1 MQKEHK
7 LTKQEFAQVM
17 KEKRAKLFDMINA
30 QLSITT
36 QDSNKY
42 LEFLF
47 LLGKHG
53 MNTSNTLLIQKQN
66 PSATYLLDVAR
77 WRERG
82 AYINKGAKGAAIF
95 EPSQPYVKRDGSMGV
110 NYNVKYVFDVTQTSI
125 SNTFNCS
132 YPTSDELEFAFKHK
146 EKDAETIYKNG
157 NQQEYLIALLRHA
170 CRNSNPKDEFI
181 LESCVYSLA
190 SKYGL
195 SMHTNIA
202 QQIPSYFAYRNP
214 KEIKEILKDIKGL
227 FDIISKRINH
237 GLYVYKEEHTNE
249 QPTY

>member
-95 EPSQPYVKRDGSMGV
+95 EPSQPYVRRDGSMGV

-125 SNTFNCS
+125 ANSFQNN
-132 YPTSDELEFAFKHK
+132 YPKPEELEFAFKHK
-146 EKDAETIYKNG
+146 EKDAESIYKNG

-170 CRNSNPKDEFI
+170 CRNTNPKDDFI
-181 LESCVYSLA
+181 LESCVYALA

-195 SMHTNIA
+195 TMQTNFA
-202 QQIPSYFAYRNP
+202 YQIQSYFAYRDP
-214 KEIKEILKDIKGL
+214 KEIKEMLKAIKEPL
-227 FDIISKRINH
+227 DTITKRINH